1 MHSGKGFYARPLFNK
16 LLELDPLA
24 PINHM
29 ILGALELLDGKY
41 NTAIKH
47 LIRAHELE
55 HDNPLFRYWYAK
67 CHAYNNNYKEAYRL
81 FDLIEKDTPQALFNK
96 LGRFF
101 KYTLQGKDEKALS
114 VVTED
119 FKKTAKEDELYP
131 IWMAESY
138 ALIHEY
144 NEAID
149 WIEWG
154 VDFGFIHYQWLSEIN
169 PFLENIRG

>member
-1 MHSGKGFYARPLFNK
+1 M
-16 LLELDPLA
+16 
-24 PINHM
+24 
-29 ILGALELLDGKY
+29 
-41 NTAIKH
+41 
-47 LIRAHELE
+47 
-55 HDNPLFRYWYAK
+55 
-67 CHAYNNNYKEAYRL
+67 
-81 FDLIEKDTPQALFNK
+81 
-96 LGRFF
+96 
-101 KYTLQGKDEKALS
+101 QGKDEKALS

-169 PFLENIRG
+169 PFLENIRGEERFKKLMERVKYEWENFEV